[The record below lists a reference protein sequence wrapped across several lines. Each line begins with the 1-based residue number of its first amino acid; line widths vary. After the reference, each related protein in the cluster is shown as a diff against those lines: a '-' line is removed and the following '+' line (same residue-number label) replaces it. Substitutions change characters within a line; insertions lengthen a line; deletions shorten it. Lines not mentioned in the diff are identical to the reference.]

1 MTMLNSPQHPQ
12 WKTEFM
18 HPIEGLMR
26 NILHTRKQPWAVNIS
41 DVPCQ
46 VHVPL
51 YGVARGTQQ
60 TQAAHPQ
67 ALGGQLLASGIKP
80 LDKVDFYLV
89 VRLGA
94 EPLVVEVGH
103 GFPLTLHPAIA
114 DVTDDTALPQ
124 SLRQAITELLVAP
137 LVDAFGVFMDMQITC
152 EVVASQ
158 AVPQVAAAP
167 QNADGSTSLAV
178 VHDMMRQAACALP
191 IMLTVPERGAL
202 QAISVPCIAY
212 VMGQASAGLLYQKIS
227 TLPSHVHDIAG
238 LSVPVSIEAGSM
250 TLTAAECASLHVD
263 DILLP
268 ENYPAK
274 EGRVTLRMSQCFMP
288 CALSEGNATVEAIVP
303 IEKGPLASDQGEN
316 AMSSEENSAA
326 EQVSADAVHTA
337 ALEVTVSFELER
349 RNMTLAE
356 LSVVAPGYT
365 FALGVNALAPVTLRV
380 GDKVFGTGR
389 LVDLGG
395 TMGVQVMSLA
405 DNATVKKPVQTTV
418 TASVYDDDG
427 AEKRPVRGLASFK
440 QEQVE
445 NDGIMNGPQ
454 SGEYA

>member
-1 MTMLNSPQHPQ
+1 MMTMLNSPQHPQ
-12 WKTEFM
+12 WKAEFM

-26 NILHTRKQPWAVNIS
+26 NILHTRKQPWTVDIAG
-41 DVPCQ
+41 VPCQ

-51 YGVARGTQQ
+51 YGVARGNQQ
-60 TQAAHPQ
+60 AQTANPR
-67 ALGGQLLASGIKP
+67 LLALGIKP
-80 LDKVDFYLV
+80 LDKVGFYLV

-94 EPLVVEVGH
+94 EPLVVEVGQ

-114 DVTDDTALPQ
+114 DVNNDTALPQ

-152 EVVASQ
+152 EVVAST
-158 AVPQVAAAP
+158 AVPAAEPTAVP
-167 QNADGSTSLAV
+167 DGSTSLAV

-191 IMLTVPERGAL
+191 IMLTVPERGTS

-212 VMGQASAGLLYQKIS
+212 VMGQASAGLLYQKVA

-268 ENYPAK
+268 ESYPAK

-316 AMSSEENSAA
+316 AMSSEENSPA
-326 EQVSADAVHTA
+326 EQASAEAVHTA

-405 DNATVKKPVQTTV
+405 DNATVKEPVQTTV
-418 TASVYDDDG
+418 TASIHDDDV

-440 QEQVE
+440 QEQAE